1 MRQRSHINSGGDA
14 MSAQVVACSACGVRN
29 RVPTTASGTPRCASC
44 HTDLAW
50 LVEATDTDFDSV
62 TDSRLPVLVDL
73 WAPWCGPC
81 RMVAPAVE
89 RSSQEFAGRLKV
101 VKVNVDQAPGV
112 SARLGVQGVPTL
124 VLLRQGQVIARQ
136 VGALPESQLLSWL
149 KSSLDSAAA

>member
-1 MRQRSHINSGGDA
+1 MTA
-14 MSAQVVACSACGVRN
+14 PVVVCPACGVRN
-29 RVPTTASGTPRCASC
+29 RVPTAARGTPRCASC
-44 HTDLAW
+44 HTDLPW
-50 LVEATDTDFDSV
+50 LVEATDNDFDTV

-101 VKVNVDQAPGV
+101 VKVNVDQAPGI
-112 SARLGVQGVPTL
+112 SARLEVQGVPTL
-124 VLLRQGQVIARQ
+124 LLLRQGRVVGRQ

-149 KSSLDSAAA
+149 RSSLDSAAA